1 MTEKKNSFQLMDD
14 ICKKIGM
21 ANNREYSLAF
31 ADGEE
36 AELLEGRDLKKL
48 EMLKEK
54 LRTEDEGEKPSINRN
69 LYLMFMHK
77 NKCLFISFRYYFSLL
92 ARRPQ
97 DAAGAGCQG
106 VGATADETKIFLLW
120 RQCEQRVRV
129 PQTSIKILFI
139 TISDGQGPSA
149 T

>member
-1 MTEKKNSFQLMDD
+1 MHPAAFSFSPVSFIEKKNSFQLMDD

-54 LRTEDEGEKPSINRN
+54 LRTEDEGN
-69 LYLMFMHK
+69 
-77 NKCLFISFRYYFSLL
+77 
-92 ARRPQ
+92 
-97 DAAGAGCQG
+97 
-106 VGATADETKIFLLW
+106 
-120 RQCEQRVRV
+120 
-129 PQTSIKILFI
+129 
-139 TISDGQGPSA
+139 
-149 T
+149 

>member
-1 MTEKKNSFQLMDD
+1 MDD

-54 LRTEDEGEKPSINRN
+54 LRTEDEGNRRSKDRN
-69 LYLMFMHK
+69 LFMHK
-77 NKCLFISFRYYFSLL
+77 NKCLFI
-92 ARRPQ
+92 
-97 DAAGAGCQG
+97 
-106 VGATADETKIFLLW
+106 
-120 RQCEQRVRV
+120 
-129 PQTSIKILFI
+129 
-139 TISDGQGPSA
+139 
-149 T
+149 